1 MDTPQNAA
9 DTGTRLARCAPRGGE
24 RFGARTRRRR
34 GFRHRR
40 ETIERE
46 RRIGRRRPVARRRV
60 KRRSVRERVVVRAEP
75 RGGALPQ
82 MWHSFRRD
90 ARRRDRRRERANT
103 KVTSQRHTTTH
114 SCAFFFVPT
123 KRVSMPLGTPPLA
136 PRHFR
141 ARSAYARSPTTPQV
155 RFARRGITFTSR
167 SSRARFGAR
176 ARERSRRPRRASRC
190 IHAPVVR
197 TARVG
202 FPLVARA
209 LERRGRGAARARRA
223 L

>member
-1 MDTPQNAA
+1 
-9 DTGTRLARCAPRGGE
+9 
-24 RFGARTRRRR
+24 
-34 GFRHRR
+34 
-40 ETIERE
+40 
-46 RRIGRRRPVARRRV
+46 
-60 KRRSVRERVVVRAEP
+60 
-75 RGGALPQ
+75 

-155 RFARRGITFTSR
+155 RLARRGITFTSR

-176 ARERSRRPRRASRC
+176 ASARALASARVAPRRASC
-190 IHAPVVR
+190 CVLAPADR
-197 TARVG
+197 TAHVG